1 MYCDEASIHPSNPLY
16 PHSLHIAH
24 CAVQMRKNNWS
35 LDISNVFDQID
46 RTSKTSNSNETFYF
60 IRYFSRERRC
70 YESIHRVT
78 EGTKLLNNARDE
90 IDLIWD
96 RIRLNNVA
104 YRVEANLKIFMDFDL
119 NLRRDLF
126 YSKHLRL
133 TKSYYLGEKFKYL
146 ANVGK
151 LDSSDRTD
159 TAFRLATS
167 ERIVLIVEQSRL
179 CYTYR
184 WNEVKAI
191 SVHGD

>member
-60 IRYFSRERRC
+60 IRYFLRERRC

-90 IDLIWD
+90 IDLI
-96 RIRLNNVA
+96 
-104 YRVEANLKIFMDFDL
+104 
-119 NLRRDLF
+119 
-126 YSKHLRL
+126 
-133 TKSYYLGEKFKYL
+133 
-146 ANVGK
+146 
-151 LDSSDRTD
+151 
-159 TAFRLATS
+159 
-167 ERIVLIVEQSRL
+167 
-179 CYTYR
+179 
-184 WNEVKAI
+184 
-191 SVHGD
+191 